1 MYKKIILSTAAS
13 LCLTTSVF
21 GFDSDKDGNIYS
33 IVGDTL
39 YNSTYQKGI
48 EADETLKLSDSQYGD
63 ALIYPMYK
71 SDKGWKT
78 KIMVRNN
85 SADAVVAK
93 VVLYDNNDSRELR
106 DFNIYLSAYDVF
118 TFEVNGNDILTKDG
132 SIPSGVTT
140 PGQSSA
146 TDKAEFVSH
155 EGNTTYGI
163 LSDTNTTLA
172 LDEQEGYIAIYG
184 MAQSK
189 HDFSSTDKDALG
201 NDIHYAY
208 HGKHLELFKDYR
220 RLLDVCRP
228 SWRSAYAD
236 STSMVGIKKGMI
248 STASNLQAPNVAIGT
263 CNPDDNNIAT
273 REDEFFSPKNVLSG
287 TVRLINSNTSKP
299 SEQRDMLLP
308 ATALQNFTTDNMT
321 VLWTEGEYAAIQDRR
336 INNNLQAKYDS
347 VGILNDASAFDIKT
361 ADYTFNGTDSA
372 NQLIFTQPMKRILVQ
387 LDPDN
392 GNGYY
397 NSTESSIKSGHTI
410 TTDFGC
416 FKLDLNTAFNENE
429 AYRGF
434 VQPKDEPL
442 SLKPLIS
449 PYSTNI
455 LDVAKPS
462 CGFSN
467 EMEKVTDDQLQ
478 GTSALSSINQNGG
491 FMKVKVTANNG
502 KIPAIVT
509 QMVGSVSASGN
520 WQTNWVYAP
529 VVK

>member
-13 LCLTTSVF
+13 LCLTTSMF
-21 GFDSDKDGNIYS
+21 GFDSDKNGNIYS
-33 IVGDTL
+33 LVGGTL
-39 YNSTYQKGI
+39 YNSTYKSGV
-48 EADETLKLSDSQYGD
+48 EANQDLKLSDSQYGD

-71 SDKGWKT
+71 SDEGWKS

-85 SADAVVAK
+85 SEDAVVAK

-140 PGQSSA
+140 PGINA
-146 TDKAEFVSH
+146 GTDKAEFVTH
-155 EGNTTYGI
+155 EGNTSYGI
-163 LSDTNTTLA
+163 LSDTNRTLA
-172 LDEQEGYIAIYG
+172 LDEQEGYIAIYA
-184 MAQSK
+184 MAQSD
-189 HDFSSTDKDALG
+189 HDFSTTDKDALG
-201 NDIHYAY
+201 NNISYAY
-208 HGKHLELFKDYR
+208 HGKHEELFKDYR

-236 STSMVGIKKGMI
+236 STINVGIKEGMI
-248 STASNLQAPNVAIGT
+248 STASNLQAPNVGIGT
-263 CNPDDNNIAT
+263 CNADDNDIAT
-273 REDEFFSPKNVLSG
+273 REDEFFSPQNVLSG
-287 TVRLINSNTSKP
+287 TVRLINSDMSKP

-308 ATALQNFTTDNMT
+308 ATALENFTTDNMT

-336 INNNLQAKYDS
+336 INDGLPSRYNSEK
-347 VGILNDASAFDIKT
+347 ILDDAATFDIET

-397 NSTESSIKSGHTI
+397 NDTESTIKDGLTI
-410 TTDFGC
+410 TTGFGC
-416 FKLDLNTAFNENE
+416 FKLDLNSAFNENE

-434 VQPKDEPL
+434 VEPDEEPL
-442 SLKPLIS
+442 TLEPLIS
-449 PYSTNI
+449 PYSTN
-455 LDVAKPS
+455 LVNVAKPS

-467 EMEKVTDDQLQ
+467 EMEKVSDDKLQ
-478 GTSALSSINQNGG
+478 NTNALSSINQNGG
-491 FMKVKVTANNG
+491 FMKIKVTANNG

-520 WQTNWVYAP
+520 WQTNWIYAP
-529 VVK
+529 TTK